1 MGLHV
6 DATAY
11 FLFICFVVTCI
22 LNRRSQTKSRRRC
35 VFYGGTARVEPATDQ
50 GCSGAGTRWNAV
62 PANILQLPRCWDLG
76 LGNRP
81 PKSKFTT
88 TPLLPTELKQCRSTA
103 LFRPKAKNFPVRIV
117 VRLKATFELRDAL
130 SVRLSVAQCKPPLL
144 LLLLL
149 NAA

>member
-76 LGNRP
+76 LGNTHTDPFNGPLSQNTRVSRYQ
-81 PKSKFTT
+81 KGKTNLDFT
-88 TPLLPTELKQCRSTA
+88 EA
-103 LFRPKAKNFPVRIV
+103 
-117 VRLKATFELRDAL
+117 RD
-130 SVRLSVAQCKPPLL
+130 SE
-144 LLLLL
+144 
-149 NAA
+149 